1 MARIERRPGPRRARS
16 RAPAASPRKLGAV
29 TSVMPRR
36 SAVAGKLERI
46 DQLARHGLNT
56 PRIML
61 IPLGSPF
68 DDELRTRMRELA
80 AGDARM
86 TVRTYHPSDEITY
99 AKGPFAPEVPIEDAM
114 LLAEE
119 FAGEWNVLFQEAID
133 VDATLLAGNVAL
145 SADGAGAF
153 EALAGRYRVREVE
166 DPPVGAEAD
175 IRSGE
180 FAHPAEIDEPQ
191 VRDAVQRVLDSG
203 VVAAVAPRGQILLE
217 LNAQSEPVGRRHELL
232 LFWEWRPLPSPTGG
246 YGQATRVVMGRQHGG
261 VIGVGVPGLPPP
273 PDEASFEP
281 TLGGKGAGLA
291 RAFAAGLPV
300 PPFLVL
306 DATDPM
312 SPGPLH
318 PDRRV
323 ELDRALRALTAAADD
338 FFGDRDRSARRLAVR
353 SSPAV
358 SMPGMLDTVLQVEPN
373 GAAVATAVRRVLS
386 SWNSDR
392 AREYRRTH
400 AISEHSGLAVVL
412 QPMVD
417 ATGGDRAGSGVGFT
431 RHPTRGDPYPEVEY
445 VEGEQGHG
453 LVGGDA
459 LPLATREFSDRWPDL
474 FGQLLEW
481 CPVLERIQGDAQEFE
496 FTFEC
501 GRGCLLQT
509 RRAKRTAVAAV
520 RIAHDLVQD
529 GVIDLRQAREALLLM
544 GCGRCRRTPSR
555 QRWGGRGGSRPH
567 GVPGGGG
574 GARGIRCRWRRTHPW
589 QRRRRHLLMPDP
601 EPLRLSAAAP
611 LRSRSLDPRGI
622 TSHASVVA
630 LDAGIVAVVGCRSLE
645 VIRAERAAA
654 FGDVVVAEGDWLSVE
669 AAPGGAA
676 IYAGRLPEEGP
687 SLPPGLSQA
696 VVNWARDLVRGL

>member
-1 MARIERRPGPRRARS
+1 
-16 RAPAASPRKLGAV
+16 
-29 TSVMPRR
+29 MPRR

-529 GVIDLRQAREALLLM
+529 GVIDLRQAREALLL
-544 GCGRCRRTPSR
+544 
-555 QRWGGRGGSRPH
+555 WDAAD
-567 GVPGGGG
+567 VVE
-574 GARGIRCRWRRTHPW
+574 
-589 QRRRRHLLMPDP
+589 RHLASDGAVAVGVGRTASPGVAVGRAAFDAAGVERILGNGDGAIFLCRIPSPSDY
-601 EPLRLSAAAP
+601 PLLRRSAAVVST
-611 LRSRSLDPRGI
+611 RGGI